1 MRFLF
6 ASDSF
11 KGTITS
17 EQSIRLLTE
26 AANKIFPGCE
36 TVGVPVADG
45 GEGTVEAVVKATGGS
60 LRRVMVHGPLMEKVE
75 GFYGIFHEDSAVIE
89 MAAASGLP
97 MVPWEKRNPLYTTT
111 YGTGELIRDALEQGL
126 RRLTIAIGGSAT
138 NDGGMGAMRALGIRF
153 LDAKGKELMGVGSDL
168 ARVVDIDMRGLNPAV
183 REAQITVMCDV
194 SNPLTGP
201 DGAAYTFGRQK
212 GGTPEILDELEEGM
226 KNYAAVMRERLGIHV
241 EKQAGAGAAGG
252 LGAALCGFLNASL
265 KSGIDTVLD
274 LIDFDSLLEGTDLVV
289 TGEGRIDW
297 QSAYGKVPSG
307 IGRRCKAKG
316 IPVVALVGG
325 MGQEA
330 EKIFEF
336 GIDSILPTINGA
348 MDIREACDRAEELYA
363 DAAERMFRMV
373 RIGMEL
379 GGRTKA
385 RDNFIIHSKIF
396 KNF

>member
-1 MRFLF
+1 MSMRFLF

-26 AANKIFPGCE
+26 AANKVFPGCE

-45 GEGTVEAVVKATGGS
+45 GEGTVEAVIKATKGRW
-60 LRRVMVHGPLMEKVE
+60 RRLMVHGPLMEEVE
-75 GFYGIFHEDSAVIE
+75 SFYGIFHEDSAVIE

-97 MVPWEKRNPLYTTT
+97 MVSPEKRNPLHTTT
-111 YGTGELIRDALEQGL
+111 YGTGELIRDALEQGA
-126 RRLTIAIGGSAT
+126 RKLTIAIGGSAT

-153 LDAKGKELMGVGSDL
+153 LDGKGKELTGVGSDL
-168 ARVVDIDMRGLNPAV
+168 ARVVDIDVSGLYPAV

-194 SNPLTGP
+194 KNPLTGP
-201 DGAAYTFGRQK
+201 DGATYTFGMQK
-212 GGTPEILDELEEGM
+212 GGTPEILDQLEEGM
-226 KNYAAVMRERLGIHV
+226 KNYAAVMRERMGIHV
-241 EKQAGAGAAGG
+241 EEQAGAGAAGG

-265 KSGIDTVLD
+265 KSGIDAVLD

-307 IGRRCKAKG
+307 IGKRCKARG

-325 MGQEA
+325 MGREA

-373 RIGMEL
+373 RIGMEMEA
-379 GGRTKA
+379 GKKKYFRNKNQ
-385 RDNFIIHSKIF
+385 NF
-396 KNF
+396 